1 MQVVSKHLL
10 NELNFAL
17 DPENHTCIFEGKHAH
32 TYTEAGIL
40 RTSCE
45 KYLNTS
51 RLHSFYFAFFGF
63 VCFF

>member
-51 RLHSFYFAFFGF
+51 
-63 VCFF
+63 